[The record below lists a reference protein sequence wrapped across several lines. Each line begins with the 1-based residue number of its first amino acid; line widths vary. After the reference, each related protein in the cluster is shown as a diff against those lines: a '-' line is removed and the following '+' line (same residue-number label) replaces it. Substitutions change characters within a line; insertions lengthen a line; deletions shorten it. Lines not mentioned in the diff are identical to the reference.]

1 VTRAR
6 RKGSPRWAGI
16 DPGKQGYICIYDGQ
30 CLVAAWAIPYLGS
43 EPDLPR
49 LKTMFRALR
58 FANVRHIVLEEQQVY
73 GSQGAVSAGTIMGG
87 YMALKACCVW
97 SGIPFTCL
105 KPDVWKRGVGIPKV
119 SKPKNPPKVAKPK
132 RGASKAE
139 KETYKK
145 YVAAKKTA
153 EATRKKKRKELSVR
167 KAQELEPD
175 TDFRMS
181 TRAKVPHLG
190 KVEAF
195 LIAVHAH
202 RTTRSA

>member
-1 VTRAR
+1 VTKSRS
-6 RKGSPRWAGI
+6 KGRPKWAGI
-16 DPGKQGYICIYDGQ
+16 DPGKQGCICVYDGER
-30 CLVAAWAIPYLGS
+30 LVAAWPIPYLGS
-43 EPDLPR
+43 EPDLSR

-73 GSQGAVSAGTIMGG
+73 GSQGAVSAGTIMFG
-87 YMALKACCVW
+87 YAALKACCVW
-97 SGIPFTCL
+97 SGISFECV

-119 SKPKNPPKVAKPK
+119 TKPKNPPKVSKPK

-153 EATRKKKRKELSVR
+153 ESTRKKKRKELSVR

-175 TDFRMS
+175 IDFRMNE
-181 TRAKVPHLG
+181 RAKVPHMG

-202 RTTRSA
+202 RTTRS